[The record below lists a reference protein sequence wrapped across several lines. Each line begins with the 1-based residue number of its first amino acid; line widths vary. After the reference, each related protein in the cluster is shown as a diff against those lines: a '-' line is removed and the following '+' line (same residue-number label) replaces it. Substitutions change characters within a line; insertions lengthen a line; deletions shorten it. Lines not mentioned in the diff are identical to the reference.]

1 MSAKSTNTKES
12 LKLALEQKCQKF
24 AARRDSLLFA
34 KAVENLAGI
43 DTSFTLA
50 LPPADDLSCGI
61 TLTPDAPL
69 SPRELE
75 ILTQSAIALKPWRK
89 GPFRID
95 SLFID
100 TEWRSFMKFNLIA
113 PHLNLAGKEVL
124 DMGCNNGYYLFEM
137 LRFNPKTLY
146 GFDPS
151 AIYKAQFD
159 FLNSLAKTPIHFYP
173 LGIEDLRDFSTA
185 YGQKFDCI
193 VCLGVLYHR
202 SDPIATLKNL
212 IFGLKKGGELILD
225 CLLIESSQEI
235 CLCPKKSYARMSNV
249 YFIPSIEAL
258 KGWCERAGFGGFEL
272 LGMQETTTN
281 EQRKTPWI
289 DTLSL
294 EDFLDS
300 TNGLTIEGYP
310 PPLRGYFKLT
320 KT

>member
-24 AARRDSLLFA
+24 AARRDSMFFA

-75 ILTQSAIALKPWRK
+75 ILTQSA
-89 GPFRID
+89 
-95 SLFID
+95 
-100 TEWRSFMKFNLIA
+100 M
-113 PHLNLAGKEVL
+113 GKEVL

-212 IFGLKKGGELILD
+212 SFGLKKGGELILD

>member
-1 MSAKSTNTKES
+1 MSQNPTKQS
-12 LKLALEQKCQKF
+12 LQRALEQKCQKF
-24 AARRDSLLFA
+24 AARRDYIAFSKVVEGLKVLKMSFSL
-34 KAVENLAGI
+34 
-43 DTSFTLA
+43 T
-50 LPPADDLSCGI
+50 LPPTHTPSYGI
-61 TLTPDAPL
+61 TLTPNAPL
-69 SPRELE
+69 NPRERELL
-75 ILTQSAIALKPWRK
+75 IQSALALKPWRK
-89 GPFRID
+89 GPFFID
-95 SLFID
+95 TLHID
-100 TEWRSFMKFNLIA
+100 TEWQSFMKFNLLA

-137 LRFNPKTLY
+137 LRFSPKALY

-151 AIYKAQFD
+151 AVYKAQFE
-159 FLNSLAKTPIHFYP
+159 FINHLAKAPIHFYP
-173 LGIEDLRDFSTA
+173 LGIEDLRDFGVA
-185 YGQKFDCI
+185 YGKKFDCI

-212 IFGLKKGGELILD
+212 SFGLKKGGELILD
-225 CLLIESSQEI
+225 CLLIESNHEI

-258 KGWCERAGFGGFEL
+258 RGWCERAGFGSFEV
-272 LGMQETTTN
+272 LGMQETTTK

-300 TNGLTIEGYP
+300 NNGLTIEGYP
-310 PPLRGYFKLT
+310 PPLRGYFKLI